1 MRGVESQRAY
11 DFAKRIDARLKA
23 TDPRLRRSVRI
34 ATDDE
39 ASLFFEDAFILRW
52 GGWILLFTE
61 HHEFDAFWEEDLL
74 WCAEYQR
81 INNEPEEVSGEDVEV
96 RP

>member
-1 MRGVESQRAY
+1 MRSVQDQQAY
-11 DFAKRIDARLKA
+11 DFAKRIHAGIKA

-34 ATDDE
+34 VTDDG
-39 ASLFFEDAFILRW
+39 ASLFYEDAFILKW

-61 HHEFDAFWEEDLL
+61 HHEFEVFWEEDLL

-81 INNEPEEVSGEDVEV
+81 INDEPEEVSEKDIK
-96 RP
+96 R